1 MSIKTAMFIR
11 RITGYTTLEP
21 GTSFRANYSERCLE
35 MDNKNNQNNFPG
47 NQKDCPSSQNSK
59 NSQNKNDDKA
69 QQKKN
74 KKEEF

>member
-1 MSIKTAMFIR
+1 
-11 RITGYTTLEP
+11 
-21 GTSFRANYSERCLE
+21 

-47 NQKDCPSSQNSK
+47 NQKDCPSGQNK
-59 NSQNKNDDKA
+59 NKNDDKA